1 MGARVAVPLRVLLPC
16 LAVGLA
22 ASGAVA
28 AGLVLLSGTS
38 GYLMQQADQ
47 EVRACAG
54 AVLSRGLVTV
64 PGSAPAPG
72 QEAACGVELLSAGG
86 QVLVPADAGA
96 AAGPAVPPG
105 PSWLTAHLDRPV
117 TIPGPG
123 TGGRWRVLV
132 TAVRY
137 QARRIPYVYGA
148 DDMRYLVGGP
158 AGPGQPGLAAVM
170 AGLAGTGQVAAGYAA
185 AAGVV
190 LVLLAAAVLAAVR
203 AITRPRRLAATLAAL
218 SAPPTAGN
226 PAETAAGQAARQ
238 MSARLAEVSLE
249 LRAPVH
255 VVHGFAQYCRQRG
268 TPPPASLDRMMRR
281 IAGEATR
288 MDALLAGLEAA
299 PPSGPAGDP
308 APRVSSGCRC
318 PCARCARCTRRS
330 RSANDLHK

>member
-22 ASGAVA
+22 AAGAVA
-28 AGLVLLSGTS
+28 AGLATVSGTS
-38 GYLMQQADQ
+38 GYLTRQADQ

-54 AVLSRGLVTV
+54 GVLRSGLVAV
-64 PGSAPAPG
+64 PGSARAPG
-72 QEAACGVELLSAGG
+72 QQAACGVELLSAGG

-96 AAGPAVPPG
+96 AAGPVIPPG
-105 PSWLTAHLDRPV
+105 RSWLAAHVGQPV

-148 DDMRYLVGGP
+148 DNMRYLVAGP
-158 AGPGQPGLAAVM
+158 AGPGQPGLAAVT

-190 LVLLAAAVLAAVR
+190 LVLLAAAALAATW
-203 AITRPRRLAATLAAL
+203 AITRPRRLAATLAGL
-218 SAPPTAGN
+218 CGPPAGN
-226 PAETAAGQAARQ
+226 PAEAAPRQAARQ
-238 MSARLAEVSLE
+238 MSARLAEVSME

-255 VVHGFAQYCRQRG
+255 VVHGFAQYWRQRG
-268 TPPPASLDRMMRR
+268 TPPPARADRMMRR
-281 IAGEATR
+281 IADEATR
-288 MDALLAGLEAA
+288 MDALLRALEAP
-299 PPSGPAGDP
+299 PPSCP
-308 APRVSSGCRC
+308 AP
-318 PCARCARCTRRS
+318 
-330 RSANDLHK
+330 DQE

>member
-1 MGARVAVPLRVLLPC
+1 MGARVAVPLRLLLPC

-28 AGLVLLSGTS
+28 AGLATVSGTS
-38 GYLMQQADQ
+38 GYLTRQADQ

-54 AVLSRGLVTV
+54 SVLSSGLVAA

-96 AAGPAVPPG
+96 TAGPVIPPG
-105 PSWLTAHLDRPV
+105 RSWLAAHLGQPV

-190 LVLLAAAVLAAVR
+190 LVRLAAAAFAAAR
-203 AITRPRRLAATLAAL
+203 ALTRPRRLAATLAGL
-218 SAPPTAGN
+218 CGPPAAGN
-226 PAETAAGQAARQ
+226 PAEAAPRQAARQ

-255 VVHGFAQYCRQRG
+255 VVQGFAQYCRQRG
-268 TPPPASLDRMMRR
+268 TPPPASADQMMRR
-281 IAGEATR
+281 IADEANR
-288 MDALLAGLEAA
+288 MDALLRALEAP
-299 PPSGPAGDP
+299 PPSCP
-308 APRVSSGCRC
+308 AP
-318 PCARCARCTRRS
+318 
-330 RSANDLHK
+330 DQE

>member
-22 ASGAVA
+22 ASGAA
-28 AGLVLLSGTS
+28 AGGLALVSGTS
-38 GYLMQQADQ
+38 GYLTRQANQ

-54 AVLSRGLVTV
+54 SVLRSGLVAV

-72 QEAACGVELLSAGG
+72 QKTACGVELLSAGG
-86 QVLVPADAGA
+86 QVLVPATAGA
-96 AAGPAVPPG
+96 AAGPVIPPG
-105 PSWLTAHLDRPV
+105 RSWLAAHLGRPV

-132 TAVRY
+132 TAIRY

-148 DDMRYLVGGP
+148 DDTRYLVGGP

-170 AGLAGTGQVAAGYAA
+170 AGLAGTGRVAAGYAA

-190 LVLLAAAVLAAVR
+190 LVLLAAAALAATR
-203 AITRPRRLAATLAAL
+203 AITRPRRLAAALAGL
-218 SAPPTAGN
+218 SGPPTAGN
-226 PAETAAGQAARQ
+226 PAGATPRQAARQ

-249 LRAPVH
+249 LRTPVQ

-268 TPPPASLDRMMRR
+268 TPSPANADRMMRR

-288 MDALLAGLEAA
+288 MDALLRALEA
-299 PPSGPAGDP
+299 PSPSCP
-308 APRVSSGCRC
+308 AP
-318 PCARCARCTRRS
+318 
-330 RSANDLHK
+330 DQE

>member
-1 MGARVAVPLRVLLPC
+1 MGARVAVPLRLLLPC

-28 AGLVLLSGTS
+28 AGLATVSGTS
-38 GYLMQQADQ
+38 GYLTRQADQ

-54 AVLSRGLVTV
+54 SVLSSGLVAA

-96 AAGPAVPPG
+96 TAGPVIPPG
-105 PSWLTAHLDRPV
+105 RSWLAAHLGQPV

-190 LVLLAAAVLAAVR
+190 LVLLAGAALAAAR
-203 AITRPRRLAATLAAL
+203 AILRPLRQGAGFAGTAEVRG
-218 SAPPTAGN
+218 PP
-226 PAETAAGQAARQ
+226 PAEISGRLRASRAAEAAARHSARQ
-238 MSARLAEVSLE
+238 MSRRLGEISLE
-249 LRAPVH
+249 LRTSVN
-255 VVHGFAQYCRQRG
+255 VVHGFAQYCRERG
-268 TPPPASLDRMMRR
+268 APPAAGLDQMMRR
-281 IAGEATR
+281 VAHESAR
-288 MDALLAGLEAA
+288 MDALLHELRETSA
-299 PPSGPAGDP
+299 PPARDP
-308 APRVSSGCRC
+308 
-318 PCARCARCTRRS
+318 
-330 RSANDLHK
+330 